1 MSKSIGE
8 YRMSMVGSKSACGG
22 YANLHN
28 YNGSSSLVPNRSGGA
43 SGVQI
48 VPVFGAP
55 GYDSLQLGGG
65 CGGYPGV
72 MDAYG
77 QNAGSC
83 NTKFVQRMC
92 GDLLGQTGG
101 YVCNKGDCQQIHHGT
116 QRVVGQKVYPN
127 ESACS
132 AQCHSSK

>member
-1 MSKSIGE
+1 MSREYSASIV
-8 YRMSMVGSKSACGG
+8 SSKSACGG
-22 YANLHN
+22 YAPLGN
-28 YNGSSSLVPNRSGGA
+28 YNGISTLVPHRSGKSGA
-43 SGVQI
+43 QI
-48 VPVFGAP
+48 VPAFGNT
-55 GYDSLQLGGG
+55 GYNSLQLGGG

-83 NTKFVQRMC
+83 NTKYVQRMC

-116 QRVVGQKVYPN
+116 QRVKGQKVYPN

-132 AQCHSSK
+132 AQCHSSN